1 MTQKQ
6 KKESFFW
13 TSYSDLMTS
22 LFFIML
28 VLFILTITSL
38 RHASYDLIIAKEEAE
53 KARRV
58 SEQQLAKI
66 KEIEEGLNNIDPK
79 WFRYEPAYKKHV
91 LKIDVEFETG
101 SSDITDIPE
110 ETRSQLHQAGESI
123 LKFLRSAHDKY
134 NVKYLLVI
142 EGQASKDSYIRNYEL
157 SYERALSLVNYWIRI
172 CNLDFDLP
180 YCELLIAGS
189 GQSGTL
195 RIQPDNATNKA
206 NQRFLIHIIP
216 KPGIIEANKSQ
227 Q

>member
-28 VLFILTITSL
+28 VLFVLTIISL
-38 RHASYDLIIAKEEAE
+38 RNASADLIRAKEEAE
-53 KARRV
+53 NARRV
-58 SEQQLAKI
+58 SEQQLSKI
-66 KEIEEGLNNIDPK
+66 KEIEEGLNNIDPL

-101 SSDITDIPE
+101 SSEITDIPE
-110 ETRSQLHQAGESI
+110 ETRDKLRQAGKSI
-123 LKFLRSAHDKY
+123 LNFLRSAHNKY
-134 NVKYLLVI
+134 DVKYLLII
-142 EGQASKDSYIRNYEL
+142 EGQASKDGYIRNYEL
-157 SYERALSLVNYWIRI
+157 SYERALSLVKYWVGN
-172 CNLDFDLP
+172 CDLNFDLP

-195 RIQPDNATNKA
+195 RIKPDNPTNKA

-216 KPGIIEANKSQ
+216 KPGIIEASKSK
-227 Q
+227 